1 MSEKEKRTLYPSIRY
16 HPFLS
21 ISQRVLQR
29 LHPPPDILGKFFIRI
44 FGIPRFHPDITGCF
58 AALPAVLHT
67 FVVHG
72 AVINRTRLPFRHM
85 KHLSAAFLTTFTHFP
100 ETITGTAVR
109 SAYTQTHLMSLS
121 FRISHTCA
129 ACLSFY
135 HSILTKYPADIV
147 YFRHDE
153 HNFGQ
158 SVYPSYDTA

>member
-1 MSEKEKRTLYPSIRY
+1 MYPSIRY

-29 LHPPPDILGKFFIRI
+29 LHPPPHILGKFFIRI
-44 FGIPRFHPDITGCF
+44 FGIPRFHPDIAGCF
-58 AALPAVLHT
+58 AALPTVLHA

-72 AVINRTRLPFRHM
+72 TFINRTRLPIRHM
-85 KHLSAAFLTTFTHFP
+85 EYLSAALLTAFTHFP
-100 ETITGTAVR
+100 EAVTGTAVR
-109 SAYTQTHLMSLS
+109 SAYAQTHLISLP
-121 FRISHTCA
+121 FRIPHTRA
-129 ACLSFY
+129 ACFSFY

-158 SVYPSYDTA
+158 FGYPSYDTA